1 MDKLL
6 AILKELIERH
16 FYGKV
21 EVTLENGKVVNIK
34 KTESIKP

>member
-1 MDKLL
+1 MERLIAL
-6 AILKELIERH
+6 IKELVEKL

-21 EVTLENGKVVNIK
+21 EITFERGKIVNIK

>member
-1 MDKLL
+1 MEKLIAL
-6 AILKELIERH
+6 LRELIDRR